1 MGNYKEDTNHNF
13 GTTIFI
19 ILFSLFALISLSK
32 SESQTS
38 VSSGYSFQS
47 EVAFRNSPVH
57 LEATVYE
64 AVSLPDLYKNCL
76 LTSHNLFSFQYKV
89 FNYNHRTTQ
98 DFTNSQRTRLVIE
111 PLLLWRLYHPLA
123 VSGKEAFPVLS

>member
-1 MGNYKEDTNHNF
+1 MGNYKEDTNHNL
-13 GTTIFI
+13 GSAIFI

-38 VSSGYSFQS
+38 VSSGYSLQH
-47 EVAFRNSPVH
+47 EVGFRNSPIH
-57 LEATVYE
+57 LDATAYE
-64 AVSLPDLYKNCL
+64 AVSLTDLYKNCL
-76 LTSHNLFSFQYKV
+76 LTSLNLLSFHYRV
-89 FNYNHRTTQ
+89 FNYNHRTIQ

-123 VSGKEAFPVLS
+123 VSGREAFPVLS

>member
-1 MGNYKEDTNHNF
+1 MGNYKEDTNHNL
-13 GTTIFI
+13 GSAIFI

-38 VSSGYSFQS
+38 VSLGYSLQH
-47 EVAFRNSPVH
+47 EVGFRNSPIH
-57 LEATVYE
+57 LDATAYE
-64 AVSLPDLYKNCL
+64 AVSLTDLYKNCL
-76 LTSHNLFSFQYKV
+76 LTSLNLLSFHYRV
-89 FNYNHRTTQ
+89 FNYNHRTIQ

-123 VSGKEAFPVLS
+123 VSGREAFPVLS